1 MRSQTYLMDETRS
14 FLINITEKWLKQ
26 TWAEN
31 IISPI
36 FFFKRKKRWCEII
49 LKLASDLTS
58 YLSLLEIVT

>member
-1 MRSQTYLMDETRS
+1 MRSQTYLMDETRL
-14 FLINITEKWLKQ
+14 FLMTITEKWIKQ
-26 TWAEN
+26 ARAQN

-49 LKLASDLTS
+49 LKVASGLTS